1 MRIELRSVGTLAAF
15 ALIACS
21 DGDKGGVTAGDV
33 AKQAAQTAQTA
44 AKLVEQTKDDYA
56 RQMRDELDLMNQ
68 RLNLLKERAAKA
80 EGEAKAKVDTQIE
93 ALTKK
98 VSEVEGQ
105 LEKLK
110 TSSGEAW
117 KDMKGGIE
125 SALNDLK
132 TAYDEA
138 KSNF

>member
-1 MRIELRSVGTLAAF
+1 MRIELMSIGGLTAI
-15 ALIACS
+15 ALVACS

-33 AKQAAQTAQTA
+33 AQQAAQTAQTA
-44 AKLVEQTKDDYA
+44 AKLVEQTKDQYA

-80 EGEAKAKVDTQIE
+80 EGETKAKIDTQIE
-93 ALTKK
+93 ALSKK
-98 VSEVEGQ
+98 VTDVEAQ

-110 TSSGEAW
+110 SSSGDAW
-117 KDMKGGIE
+117 KDMKGGVE
-125 SALNDLK
+125 SAVNDLK
-132 TAYDEA
+132 AAYDEA